1 MALIKIPIR
10 SDLPAFNERI
20 ELEGVIYNL
29 DIRYNERMD
38 RWAMDILTEEE
49 IPIVSGLLLLT
60 NVPLLD
66 QLTVADLPPGDFI
79 MLDRANLQ
87 RDASADN
94 LGEDIN
100 LFYQESED
108 LV

>member
-1 MALIKIPIR
+1 MALIKIPTR

-29 DIRYNERMD
+29 DFRLNERMNK
-38 RWAMDILTEEE
+38 WAMDILDEEE
-49 IPIVSGLLLLT
+49 SPIVSGLLLLT

-87 RDASADN
+87 RDADADN
-94 LGEDIN
+94 LGGDIN
-100 LFYQESED
+100 LFYQESGD